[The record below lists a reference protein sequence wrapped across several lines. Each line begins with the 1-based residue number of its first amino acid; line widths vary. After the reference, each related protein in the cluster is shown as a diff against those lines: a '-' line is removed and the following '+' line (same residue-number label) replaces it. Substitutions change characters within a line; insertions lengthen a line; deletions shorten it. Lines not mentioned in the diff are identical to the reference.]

1 MLLLVTVSSRPS
13 ETHKGGLHDL
23 PDGVEKTPAH
33 VLMVEMNSIVAV
45 FEMLVA
51 DQAFA
56 VLGTTL
62 GSILQP
68 EHLAERAGNRSALQS
83 NLFIVHAVDISHE
96 HVDSAIVSTIRHG
109 QHVVEGPS
117 TGQQGHQT
125 PKSAPSQVS
134 TPDTLELPWPG
145 HLNHRDTGS
154 NVDQQVRV
162 DIRSGLGKSHR
173 FGVRITVGEH
183 FVRDLGD
190 EKIKA

>member
-1 MLLLVTVSSRPS
+1 
-13 ETHKGGLHDL
+13 
-23 PDGVEKTPAH
+23 
-33 VLMVEMNSIVAV
+33 MVKMNSIVAV
-45 FEMLVA
+45 LEMLVA

-56 VLGTTL
+56 VLGTAF

-134 TPDTLELPWPG
+134 TPDTLELPWPR
-145 HLNHRDTGS
+145 HFNHRDTGS
-154 NVDQQVRV
+154 NVDQEVGV
-162 DIRSGLGKSHR
+162 HVGSGLGKLHWL
-173 FGVRITVGEH
+173 GVRVAVGEH
-183 FVRDLGD
+183 LIGNFGN
-190 EKIKA
+190 EEIQA